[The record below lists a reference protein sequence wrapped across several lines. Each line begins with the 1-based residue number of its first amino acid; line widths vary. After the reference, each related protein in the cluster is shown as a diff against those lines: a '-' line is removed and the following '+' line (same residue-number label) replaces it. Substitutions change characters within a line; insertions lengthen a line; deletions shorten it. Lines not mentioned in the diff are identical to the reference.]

1 MSKLPS
7 PEEMS
12 HAMLIGLLMHLGGS
26 YDLPGDA
33 LSTDSLGTADGSF
46 HAVELGHLA
55 DGRLRLSVVPR
66 PGGDAGGVE
75 VR

>member
-12 HAMLIGLLMHLGGS
+12 HSMLIGVLMHLGGS

-33 LSTDSLGTADGSF
+33 LSVDALGTADGAF
-46 HAVELGHLA
+46 HAVELLSLP
-55 DGRLRLSVVPR
+55 DGQVRLSVVPR
-66 PGGDAGGVE
+66 PAGDAGGIE
-75 VR
+75 IR